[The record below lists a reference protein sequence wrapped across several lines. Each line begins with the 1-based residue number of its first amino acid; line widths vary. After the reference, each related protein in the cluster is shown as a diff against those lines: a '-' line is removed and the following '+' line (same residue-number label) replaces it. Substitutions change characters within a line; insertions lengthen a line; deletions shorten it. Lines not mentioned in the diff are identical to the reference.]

1 MQKTLVFSFVFFIF
15 HSFSQ
20 INVGSRGIFSNV
32 ESAGKLDNDDLDDIK
47 YKPTVLVI
55 PDSQKASLELYR
67 EATAG
72 WKLNFIRVI
81 TNSELAGYY
90 EKITLNTFMRINWA
104 RADRSSYFQLEYIMP
119 YESNGKIKEKMLAM
133 IELNPKDSTSS
144 MAWRI
149 SPEQSEKSFGP
160 LINEV
165 FTFHN
170 FTPAH
175 LKIYLSF
182 ISAQLTAKKTH
193 WLYTENQ
200 LSPDEELVKQLA
212 NDTLFIADY
221 AFPFNKKVSEAD
233 VLKERKAFVQE
244 YKYKTKFIDPAEFE
258 ERVMHAARPTFVLI
272 CQNIGNVPKLNIFE
286 AKTGKLV
293 YSGAHINW
301 GLSSGV
307 NEKHMRQISK
317 KIEKAVKN

>member
-1 MQKTLVFSFVFFIF
+1 MQKILLFSFVLFIF

-32 ESAGKLDNDDLDDIK
+32 ESAGKLDNDELDDIK

-55 PDSQKASLELYR
+55 PDSQKASLELYK
-67 EATAG
+67 ATKG

-81 TNSELAGYY
+81 TTSELAAYY

-104 RADRSSYFQLEYIMP
+104 RVDRSSFFQVEYIMP
-119 YESNGKIKEKMLAM
+119 YESNGKIKEKTLAM
-133 IELNPKDSTSS
+133 IELNPNDSTSS
-144 MAWRI
+144 TAWRI
-149 SPEQSEKSFGP
+149 SPEQSNKSFGR

-200 LSPDEELVKQLA
+200 LNPDQELVKQLA

-221 AFPFNKKVSEAD
+221 AVPFNKKVSEAD
-233 VLKERKAFVQE
+233 VLKERKVFVQE
-244 YKYKTKFIDPAEFE
+244 YKYKTKFIEPAEFE
-258 ERVMHAARPTFVLI
+258 ERVMHATKPTFVLI
-272 CQNIGNVPKLNIFE
+272 CQDVGNIPKLNIFE

-293 YSGAHINW
+293 YSGARINW

-307 NEKHMRQISK
+307 NEKHMKQISK
-317 KIEKAVKN
+317 KIQKVMKD